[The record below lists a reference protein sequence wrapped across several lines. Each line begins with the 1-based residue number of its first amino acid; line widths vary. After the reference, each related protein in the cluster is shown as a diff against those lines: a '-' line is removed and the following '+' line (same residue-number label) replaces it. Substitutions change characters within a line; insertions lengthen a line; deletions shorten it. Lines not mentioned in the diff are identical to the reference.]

1 METLAT
7 VSIKEFASDAGNVAR
22 LTYIQLTSIS
32 VDLALINNGTIRKQE
47 WNGRFVLLDCVQD
60 GARTEVKDPFGHGP
74 DC

>member
-7 VSIKEFASDAGNVAR
+7 GSIKEFASGAGNVAR

-60 GARTEVKDPFGHGP
+60 GARTEVEDPFGHGP